1 MFIDSASI
9 LPVVSHKNI
18 LYCPSFINHLSL
30 YLCKFYLINGK
41 FCFIDKGLVIL

>member
-9 LPVVSHKNI
+9 FPVVSHKNI
-18 LYCPSFINHLSL
+18 LYCPSFINLSL